1 MELTTTQEMR
11 IITPELCRERL
22 ELSVLAKV
30 GLIADENMMGKKEIR
45 MRTGLLCVTTKS
57 SLKIIHSNPS

>member
-45 MRTGLLCVTTKS
+45 MRTGLLCVTTENP
-57 SLKIIHSNPS
+57 LRTIYSNLS